1 MAGRRVSFASMAA
14 DPVVDAPGVVSNQE
28 TPARWV
34 PTGPD
39 SPARWVPTANC
50 LPNPRNPRDDLG
62 DLSDLASIKDRQ
74 LQSCLAVT
82 PDAYLR
88 LWPED
93 EGLLAA
99 GPQDVVIVNGNRRRA
114 AAALYGRE
122 QLLVVVDDSVA
133 DSKATLLRAALDEN
147 MARKDFDPIEEA
159 NAVLLIVAQYAT
171 AKEAAEAEG
180 WSQSWIS
187 HRKNLLKLHPELQRQ
202 VRAKARGEEGV
213 SINVARRLG
222 SVKGIE
228 AMSLAEQT
236 EQLEQLLQADADAV
250 AAKRAAKLGA
260 RAAAAQASA
269 DGATPQP
276 APQRP
281 VASASGPAES
291 ATATAAVTA
300 AASTATVT
308 PSPVD
313 PSPVDPSP
321 AEPSASATR
330 SKPASS
336 GAGESSASAPGTE
349 SASSTESAPSAERF
363 SAENS
368 EPLPMPEQRAEA
380 SPAEQSSA
388 TPSAELG
395 DVDWHDVEE
404 LADAI
409 CRTLSADEAYRL
421 ADALANRL
429 LTTNS

>member
-14 DPVVDAPGVVSNQE
+14 DPVVDAPGVVRNQE
-28 TPARWV
+28 ET
-34 PTGPD
+34 
-39 SPARWVPTANC
+39 PARWVPTANC

-93 EGLLAA
+93 QGLLDA

-228 AMSLAEQT
+228 AMSLTEQT

-260 RAAAAQASA
+260 RAAVVQAPA
-269 DGATPQP
+269 DAATPQP

-281 VASASGPAES
+281 AAPASRVAT
-291 ATATAAVTA
+291 TATPSAAEA
-300 AASTATVT
+300 
-308 PSPVD
+308 
-313 PSPVDPSP
+313 SP
-321 AEPSASATR
+321 AEASTPAAR
-330 SKPASS
+330 PEPASQPEPAARPKPASP
-336 GAGESSASAPGTE
+336 APVASPE
-349 SASSTESAPSAERF
+349 PVPSTERF

-368 EPLPMPEQRAEA
+368 EPLPMPKQRAVA
-380 SPAEQSSA
+380 SPAEQPSA

>member
-93 EGLLAA
+93 EGLLGA

-171 AKEAAEAEG
+171 AKEAAESEG

-202 VRAKARGEEGV
+202 VRAKARGEEGI

-228 AMSLAEQT
+228 AMALAEQT

-260 RAAAAQASA
+260 RAAAVQASA
-269 DGATPQP
+269 DGATPQA

-291 ATATAAVTA
+291 AVATTAVSTAASA
-300 AASTATVT
+300 ATVT
-308 PSPVD
+308 PSPAD
-313 PSPVDPSP
+313 PSPV
-321 AEPSASATR
+321 EPSASATR
-330 SKPASS
+330 SKPAGS
-336 GAGESSASAPGTE
+336 GAGESTKPASSTE
-349 SASSTESAPSAERF
+349 SASSAESAPSAERF

>member
-14 DPVVDAPGVVSNQE
+14 DAVVDAPGVDSAN
-28 TPARWV
+28 
-34 PTGPD
+34 D
-39 SPARWVPTANC
+39 SPARWIPTASC
-50 LPNPRNPRDDLG
+50 LPNPRNPRDELG

-82 PDAYLR
+82 PAAYLR

-93 EGLLAA
+93 RQVLGA
-99 GPQDVVIVNGNRRRA
+99 GPEDVVIVNGNRRRA
-114 AAALYGRE
+114 AAQLYGRE

-133 DSKATLLRAALDEN
+133 ESKATLLRAALDEN

-159 NAVLLIVAQYAT
+159 NAVLLIVAQYPT

-228 AMSLAEQT
+228 EMSLAEQT
-236 EQLEQLLQADADAV
+236 TELEQLLQADADAV
-250 AAKRAAKLGA
+250 TARRAAKLEA
-260 RAAAAQASA
+260 KAAAKAPAA
-269 DGATPQP
+269 APAPQP
-276 APQRP
+276 AVQQPAVQQPPVPEPAAPAARP
-281 VASASGPAES
+281 VAEVVRPTPAANRPEPASP
-291 ATATAAVTA
+291 TPL
-300 AASTATVT
+300 
-308 PSPVD
+308 PSP
-313 PSPVDPSP
+313 
-321 AEPSASATR
+321 EP
-330 SKPASS
+330 
-336 GAGESSASAPGTE
+336 APG
-349 SASSTESAPSAERF
+349 ADGF

-368 EPLPMPEQRAEA
+368 EPLPMPEQRAVAPSDEQ
-380 SPAEQSSA
+380 PATAAPDSG
-388 TPSAELG
+388 L
-395 DVDWHDVEE
+395 DRVDWHNVEE

-429 LTTNS
+429 LTTSS

>member
-14 DPVVDAPGVVSNQE
+14 DPVVDAPGVESGSSANN
-28 TPARWV
+28 TPARWI
-34 PTGPD
+34 
-39 SPARWVPTANC
+39 PTANC
-50 LPNPRNPRDDLG
+50 LPNPRNPRDELG

-82 PDAYLR
+82 PAAYLL

-93 EGLLAA
+93 RQVLGA

-114 AAALYGRE
+114 AAQLYGRE

-133 DSKATLLRAALDEN
+133 ESKATLLRAALDEN

-159 NAVLLIVAQYAT
+159 NAVLLIVAQYPT

-228 AMSLAEQT
+228 EMSLAGQT
-236 EQLEQLLQADADAV
+236 AELDQLLQADADAV
-250 AAKRAAKLGA
+250 ALKRAARLEAKAGVK
-260 RAAAAQASA
+260 AAPAGVPA
-269 DGATPQP
+269 PQP
-276 APQRP
+276 AAAPAPAAEP
-281 VASASGPAES
+281 VAE
-291 ATATAAVTA
+291 TVTA
-300 AASTATVT
+300 PAAIAAPT
-308 PSPVD
+308 PAPAA
-313 PSPVDPSP
+313 
-321 AEPSASATR
+321 AEPVSR
-330 SKPASS
+330 PA
-336 GAGESSASAPGTE
+336 A
-349 SASSTESAPSAERF
+349 ESAPSAAAPAPTTPAAPRPEPAAPAAPKAAPSASAEPASGTDRF

-368 EPLPMPEQRAEA
+368 DPVPMPEQREK
-380 SPAEQSSA
+380 PAVAAPQA
-388 TPSAELG
+388 DLDG
-395 DVDWHDVEE
+395 VDWHNVEE

-429 LTTNS
+429 LTTSS

>member
-260 RAAAAQASA
+260 RAAAQASA

-291 ATATAAVTA
+291 ATTTAAVTA
-300 AASTATVT
+300 AASTGTVT
-308 PSPVD
+308 

-336 GAGESSASAPGTE
+336 GAGESSASAPSTE
-349 SASSTESAPSAERF
+349 PASSTESAPSAERF

-380 SPAEQSSA
+380 SPAEQPSA

>member
-14 DPVVDAPGVVSNQE
+14 DPVVDAPGV
-28 TPARWV
+28 
-34 PTGPD
+34 D
-39 SPARWVPTANC
+39 STKDAPARWVPTANC
-50 LPNPRNPRDDLG
+50 LPNPRNPRDELG

-82 PDAYLR
+82 PAAYLR

-93 EGLLAA
+93 RQTLGA
-99 GPQDVVIVNGNRRRA
+99 GAQDLVIVNGNRRRA
-114 AAALYGRE
+114 AAQLYGRE

-133 DSKATLLRAALDEN
+133 ESKATLLRAALDEN

-159 NAVLLIVAQYAT
+159 NAVLLIVAQYPT

-228 AMSLAEQT
+228 GMSLAEQT
-236 EQLEQLLQADADAV
+236 SELEHLLQADADAV
-250 AAKRAAKLGA
+250 AAKRAARVEAKA
-260 RAAAAQASA
+260 EAKAPAAAPA
-269 DGATPQP
+269 PQP
-276 APQRP
+276 ATVQQPAAPAARP
-281 VASASGPAES
+281 AAEPVPSPTEPPAP
-291 ATATAAVTA
+291 A
-300 AASTATVT
+300 AASEPAPRSPL
-308 PSPVD
+308 PS
-313 PSPVDPSP
+313 S
-321 AEPSASATR
+321 EP
-330 SKPASS
+330 
-336 GAGESSASAPGTE
+336 
-349 SASSTESAPSAERF
+349 APSADRF

-368 EPLPMPEQRAEA
+368 EPLPMPEQRAVA
-380 SPAEQSSA
+380 PSDEQPTA
-388 TPSAELG
+388 APQVELG
-395 DVDWHDVEE
+395 SVDWHNVEE

>member
-1 MAGRRVSFASMAA
+1 MAGRRVSFASMAG
-14 DPVVDAPGVVSNQE
+14 DPVVNAPGVDAANDAPV
-28 TPARWV
+28 AKWI
-34 PTGPD
+34 
-39 SPARWVPTANC
+39 PTASC
-50 LPNPRNPRDDLG
+50 LPNPRNPRDELG

-82 PDAYLR
+82 PAAYLR

-93 EGLLAA
+93 RLTLGA

-114 AAALYGRE
+114 AAQLYGRE

-133 DSKATLLRAALDEN
+133 ESKATLLRAALDEN

-159 NAVLLIVAQYAT
+159 NAVLLIVAQYPT

-228 AMSLAEQT
+228 GMSLAGQT
-236 EQLEQLLQADADAV
+236 AELEQLLQADADAV
-250 AAKRAAKLGA
+250 AARRAAKLEA
-260 RAAAAQASA
+260 KAAAKAPAEAPAPQPAAAPSAAAAAQP
-269 DGATPQP
+269 ATAAEAAP
-276 APQRP
+276 APVQAPAPAARPEPAPRTP
-281 VASASGPAES
+281 VASTE
-291 ATATAAVTA
+291 
-300 AASTATVT
+300 
-308 PSPVD
+308 PVQD
-313 PSPVDPSP
+313 
-321 AEPSASATR
+321 T
-330 SKPASS
+330 
-336 GAGESSASAPGTE
+336 
-349 SASSTESAPSAERF
+349 ERF
-363 SAENS
+363 SAENA
-368 EPLPMPEQRAEA
+368 EPLPMPEQRAVA
-380 SPAEQSSA
+380 PADEQ
-388 TPSAELG
+388 PSADPQTELG
-395 DVDWHDVEE
+395 DVDWHNVEE

-429 LTTNS
+429 LTTSS